1 MKESRR
7 KQGKGNAKGGLHKRL
22 IADIVMIA
30 VLIVGV
36 SALLYP
42 LVSDKLNEIV
52 DQQIISYYQKQA
64 SRENEAAMAK
74 IKAEQEARNKKIAEE
89 GTNPGTDPFADERKE
104 ENEPAPSKDYY
115 ESHTI
120 GVIRI
125 PKIDVKLPIFD
136 RTTEVF
142 LNKGAT
148 LLEGTSY
155 PTGGE
160 NTHSVISAHRGLPE
174 AKLFTDL
181 PELTEG
187 DHFYIEINNE
197 TLAYEVDQIKEIEP
211 TVTENLQIEQGQD
224 LVTLLTCTPYMINTH
239 RLLVRGHR
247 IPYVPEMK
255 KEIDKSDNKRTWE
268 QVLIL
273 AGAILAAI
281 LLLTLIGLWLRS
293 VLIHRRRYQLKF
305 QLVDQAGQ
313 GIPHAEFGIFTANG
327 KRPIYRDGQPIVTTT
342 NEEGIF
348 EIPDLL
354 GGKYR
359 LKGTQQ
365 STLQLKA
372 RVKKIKSP
380 NFTLTPL
387 KDSPLASEQSRQ
399 AYQIFKSKQ

>member
-1 MKESRR
+1 
-7 KQGKGNAKGGLHKRL
+7 
-22 IADIVMIA
+22 MIA

-36 SALLYP
+36 VALLYP
-42 LVSDKLNEIV
+42 LVSDKLNEIM

-64 SRENEAAMAK
+64 NRENEAAMAK
-74 IKAEQEARNKKIAEE
+74 IKAEQEARNQQIAEE
-89 GTNPGTDPFADERKE
+89 GTNPGTDPFAAERE
-104 ENEPAPSKDYY
+104 QEAEPAPTQDYY

-160 NTHSVISAHRGLPE
+160 NTHSVISAHRGLPT

-187 DHFYIEINNE
+187 DHFYIEINEE

-211 TVTENLQIEQGQD
+211 TVTEDLQIEAGQD

-255 KEIDKSDNKRTWE
+255 KEIDKSDKQRLLE
-268 QVLIL
+268 QILIL
-273 AGAILAAI
+273 GTAILAAL

-293 VLIHRRRYQLKF
+293 VLIHRRRYRLKF
-305 QLVDQAGQ
+305 QLVDNGGQALMQ
-313 GIPHAEFGIFTANG
+313 REFGVFTANG
-327 KRPIYRDGQPIVTTT
+327 KRPIYRDGKPIVVATDAA
-342 NEEGIF
+342 GIF

-359 LKGTQQ
+359 LKALQQ
-365 STLQLKA
+365 SDWQLKA
-372 RVKKIKSP
+372 RVKKLKAP
-380 NFTLTPL
+380 NFILLPP
-387 KDSPLASEQSRQ
+387 KGSPLIDKKAEQE
-399 AYQIFKSKQ
+399 YQIFISEK